1 MTCQEHVV
9 RIDKRETFLMHDTIS
24 VATPKG
30 DSMNLITE
38 QVQEIVRKS
47 GIKSGICFLVIPHTT
62 AAITINSYLDPA
74 TAQDILNDVRRLV
87 PTRTDFHHIFD
98 TPADAAG
105 HIKAT
110 LIGNTETVL
119 IENGELVL
127 GHSQGLFLYDFDGPR
142 QRRVLVKIL
151 EG

>member
-1 MTCQEHVV
+1 
-9 RIDKRETFLMHDTIS
+9 MHDTIS
-24 VATPKG
+24 VVTPKG

-38 QVQEIVRKS
+38 QVQEIVRNS
-47 GIKSGICFLVIPHTT
+47 GIKSGVCFLVIPHTT
-62 AAITINSYLDPA
+62 AAITINSYLDTA
-74 TAQDILNDVRRLV
+74 TMQDIVADVRRLV

-110 LIGNTETVL
+110 LIGNSETVL
-119 IENGELVL
+119 IEDGELVL

-142 QRRVLVKIL
+142 QRRILVKIL